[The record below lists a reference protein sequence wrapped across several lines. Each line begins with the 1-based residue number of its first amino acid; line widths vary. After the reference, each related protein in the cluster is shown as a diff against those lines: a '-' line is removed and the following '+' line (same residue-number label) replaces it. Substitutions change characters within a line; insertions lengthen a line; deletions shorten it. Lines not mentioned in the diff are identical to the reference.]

1 LIYPFSS
8 RGLKMRSEDLAVRLE
23 EAEATLRAIREAA
36 VDAFVIDEGEGSR
49 VYMLEGADR
58 PYSILIEQ
66 MQQGAAVLGAD
77 GSISYCNT
85 SLAELLGVPVEK
97 LIGAPLHGYI
107 AADQRAYF
115 QALLRAGRTRKGQG
129 EIRFERGN
137 GTRVPVRVT
146 VSAMERDRG
155 GAVGLTITDLTTER
169 HYAEL
174 LAVNQALR
182 ASEARLKAEE
192 EHQNFLIGELTHRV
206 KNTLA
211 VVHSMAHHTM
221 RNTGTFAEAVAA
233 FEARLFALS
242 SAHDLLISRS
252 WRGAEIQALV
262 AAVIS
267 PFRGGSSKSRISICG
282 EEIWI
287 QPNVAIAFSMILHEL
302 ATNAVKYGSLS
313 SETGRVE
320 ISWEVAQDNQQTF
333 QLRWAEIGGP
343 PVEMPRRK
351 GFGSRLIEQGIAPNT
366 SGDVRLLF
374 AREGLV
380 CTIDAPLD
388 AIRGGTCQDR
398 PPETLSV
405 R

>member
-1 LIYPFSS
+1 MK
-8 RGLKMRSEDLAVRLE
+8 GEDLAIRLE

-49 VYMLEGADR
+49 VYLLEGADR
-58 PYSILIEQ
+58 PSSILIEQ

-77 GSISYCNT
+77 GSISYCNS
-85 SLAELLGVPVEK
+85 SLAELLRVPHEK
-97 LIGAPLHGYI
+97 LIGAPLHGYV
-107 AADQRAYF
+107 AAEQRAYF
-115 QALLRAGRTRKGQG
+115 QTFLRAERARQGQG
-129 EIRFERGN
+129 EINFERGD
-137 GTRVPVRVT
+137 GTRVPVRIT
-146 VSAMERDRG
+146 VSAMARDRD
-155 GAVGLTITDLTTER
+155 GAVGLTITDLTTQR

-174 LAVNQALR
+174 IAANQSLR
-182 ASEARLKAEE
+182 ENEARLRDEE
-192 EHQNFLIGELTHRV
+192 DHRNLLIGELTHRV

-211 VVHSMAHHTM
+211 VVQSMAHHSM

-242 SAHDLLISRS
+242 SAHDLLISGS
-252 WRGAEIQALV
+252 WRGAEIQALI

-267 PFRGGSSKSRISICG
+267 PFHGSSSKSRISING
-282 EEIWI
+282 PEIWI
-287 QPNVAIAFSMILHEL
+287 RASVVLALAMVLHEL
-302 ATNAVKYGSLS
+302 ATNATKYGSLS
-313 SETGRVE
+313 NETGSVE

-343 PVEMPRRK
+343 PVELPRRK
-351 GFGSRLIEQGIAPNT
+351 GFGSRLIEQGVPQDI
-366 SGDVRLLF
+366 SGEVRLLF

-388 AIRGGTCQDR
+388 AIRGGIVQDR
-398 PPETLSV
+398 PLETLSV